1 MRKITTAIV
10 CAMFVAG
17 CSHSVAISEQPNK
30 ATSSFKEIQT
40 VEAVKKEKVLLQVPL
55 IKQLPELPRG
65 CEVTSLAMLLRHAG
79 VNVDK
84 MTLAKEVRKDP
95 TPYQRKNGITYFGNP
110 NQGFVGNMYDIN
122 KPGLGVYSKPI
133 TDLAER
139 YLPGRVVNLTG
150 SDFAE
155 VMQHVEQEK
164 PVWVIN
170 NTWFSRVP
178 AKYWVQWQTP
188 QGKMKITYKEH
199 SVLITGYDEQN
210 IYFNDPLAGMKN
222 RKVPKAQFQK
232 GWEQMGRHAIT
243 YK

>member
-1 MRKITTAIV
+1 MRNITAIV
-10 CAMFVAG
+10 CAMLVAG
-17 CSHSVAISEQPNK
+17 CSNSVVISEQPEK
-30 ATSSFKEIQT
+30 MSSSFKEIQT
-40 VEAVKKEKVLLQVPL
+40 VQTGKEQKVLLQVPL

-79 VNVDK
+79 LDVDK
-84 MTLAKEVRKDP
+84 MTLAKAVRKDP
-95 TPYQRKNGITYFGNP
+95 TPYQRKNGMTYFGDP
-110 NQGFVGNMYDIN
+110 NHGFVGNMYDIN

-133 TDLAER
+133 AELGEQ
-139 YLPGRVVNLTG
+139 YLPGRIVNLTG
-150 SDFAE
+150 TDFE
-155 VMQHVEQEK
+155 DVMQQVENEK

-170 NTWFSRVP
+170 NTLFSHVP
-178 AKYWVQWQTP
+178 EKYWVEWQTP